1 MPSLYSAFYVSTDA
15 SMKKIISAIA
25 LFIGLAI
32 LVFSCSNKENKTSE
46 KLIADSS
53 DSINKDSAVGDTFK
67 MVPGEIPE
75 GWKKVSLDKGYYIAF
90 PKKPWRRVIP
100 EKNRVE
106 FHYPQKNYDTYVSLT
121 DLEKEP
127 VLKNNKENKK
137 KFFNAVIKDL
147 LADLTE
153 SSDQKETPQII
164 KQEDFLFQ
172 NIYEG
177 IKIELEALDVHIF
190 IQCVVMG
197 KMLCTVA
204 VLIWE
209 DETANVLRAKDRF
222 FNSLGKEL
230 QVE

>member
-1 MPSLYSAFYVSTDA
+1 MKNIITSTVF
-15 SMKKIISAIA
+15 
-25 LFIGLAI
+25 LIGVA
-32 LVFSCSNKENKTSE
+32 VFTISCSNKEKKSSE
-46 KLIADSS
+46 KDLEESL
-53 DSINKDSAVGDTFK
+53 DSIKKDSIKSDTFK
-67 MVPGEIPE
+67 MIPGEIPE

-90 PKKPWRRVIP
+90 PKKPWRRAIP

-209 DETANVLRAKDRF
+209 DETPNVLRAKDRF